1 MEIHVPQLDVTVAAA
16 IAYVF
21 NWLVAP
27 IMVSRLLRRYQLERV
42 ATEDDAGDDGV
53 ERGRII
59 GILERMIVLTLVLVG
74 QWGALGL
81 VVAAKSIARFRNL
94 DNRAF
99 SEYYLIGTLAS
110 ILIATVSGLL
120 VRLLF

>member
-1 MEIHVPQLDVTVAAA
+1 MPQLDVIVAAA
-16 IAYVF
+16 VAYAF

-27 IMVSRLLRRYQLERV
+27 VMVSRLLRRYQLERV

-81 VVAAKSIARFRNL
+81 VIAAKSIARFRNL